1 MESYR
6 QIEAAMILLLSI
18 LSLQCGVATAALLQ
32 EGQLYVGWAGRNIT
46 PDEPV
51 VLEGSFHL
59 RIAKDAANPVTCTAL
74 AIETREGEKVIDQA
88 VMVSCDLVGITRQV
102 QEKVREAVKTKLPDL
117 SPRKI
122 FLNATHTHTAP
133 VTRAWVR
140 DIPVEGVMQPEE
152 YIEFLTARVADAV
165 VEAWNNRK
173 PSAVSWALGQAVI
186 GYNRRAIYSEP
197 QSNWIGTYTSA
208 MYGKTDVDI
217 FRGIEGYEDHGA
229 EMLFFWDDSE
239 KLTGILINI
248 TCPSQEREAEE
259 RISADFWHDA
269 RVAIRQ
275 RHGEGL
281 FIFGQCG
288 AAGDQSPHPI
298 WRKAAKAEMLKR
310 KGLTSWQELGLRVA
324 KAVDEVM
331 PYAKKDIRRKVV
343 FRHIVEEIGLPRR
356 MVTKAEHDESLQNY
370 EKWKDKQS
378 DQRAGW
384 FKRVV
389 DRYNN
394 QQSESPHFPMELHVI
409 RLCDIAIASN
419 PFELFLDFGVRMEAR
434 SKAVMTLIV
443 QLSCDYSG
451 YLPTAKAVA
460 GGHYSATVQSNNVGP
475 EGGQVL
481 VDETVKR
488 INEMWE

>member
-1 MESYR
+1 MKSSR
-6 QIEAAMILLLSI
+6 QVKAVIILLFSV
-18 LSLQCGVATAALLQ
+18 LSLHCGAIDAAASQ
-32 EGQLYVGWAGRNIT
+32 EGQLYVGWAGRSIT

-51 VLEGSFHL
+51 ALAGQFYV
-59 RIAKDAANPVTCTAL
+59 RIAKEAANPVTCTAL
-74 AIETREGEKVIDQA
+74 AIETREGKKVIDQA
-88 VMVSCDLVGITRQV
+88 VMVSCDLVGIRGGV
-102 QEKVREAVKTKLPDL
+102 QEKVREAVKARLADL
-117 SPRKI
+117 SVRKV
-122 FLNATHTHTAP
+122 FLNATHTHSAP
-133 VTRAWVR
+133 VTRSGVY
-140 DIPVEGVMQPEE
+140 DIPKEGVMQPEE
-152 YIEFLTARVADAV
+152 YVEFLTGRIADAV
-165 VEAWNNRK
+165 VEAWNNRR
-173 PSAVSWALGQAVI
+173 PAAVSWALGHAVI
-186 GYNRRAIYSEP
+186 GYNRRAIYSQP

-208 MYGKTDVDI
+208 MYGKTDVDT

-229 EMLFFWDDSE
+229 EMVFFWDDNE

-248 TCPSQEREAEE
+248 TCPSQQREHEK

-269 RVAIRQ
+269 RVAIRK
-275 RHGEGL
+275 RHGSSL

-288 AAGDQSPHPI
+288 AAGDQSPRPI
-298 WRKAAKAEMLKR
+298 WRKAAEAEMLKR
-310 KGLTSWQELGLRVA
+310 KGITRWQELGLRIT

-343 FRHIVEEIGLPRR
+343 FRHIVDEIELPRR
-356 MVTKAEHDESLQNY
+356 MVTKQEHDESLRSY
-370 EKWKDKQS
+370 EKLKDNPDRRS
-378 DQRAGW
+378 GW

-394 QQSESPHFPMELHVI
+394 QQSESPYFPMELHVI
-409 RLCDIAIASN
+409 RLSDIAIATN

-434 SKAVMTLIV
+434 SKAAMTLIV
-443 QLSCDYSG
+443 QLSCGSGG

-481 VDETVKR
+481 VDQTVKR